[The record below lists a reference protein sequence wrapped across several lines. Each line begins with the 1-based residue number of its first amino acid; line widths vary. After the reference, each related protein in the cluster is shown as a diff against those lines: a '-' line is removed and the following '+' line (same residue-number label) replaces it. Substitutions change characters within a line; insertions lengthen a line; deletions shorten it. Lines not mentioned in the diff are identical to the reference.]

1 MMPHLGRPRER
12 LQTGLRWGFLYAAVC
27 SAVALSSVV
36 VRGPAVLQPY
46 HVGALGMIALYFAS
60 GIVGR
65 SVFGL
70 LMPLGQTLGG
80 AALLGWLVMV
90 PVGVLMS
97 IVVAPDVRPGSGE
110 FVGLCAG
117 VSLLGPLCGAAF
129 WIRRT
134 GRP

>member
-12 LQTGLRWGFLYAAVC
+12 LSTGLRWGFVYAAAC
-27 SAVALSSVV
+27 SAVALTSVLI
-36 VRGPAVLQPY
+36 RGPAVLKPY
-46 HVGALGMIALYFAS
+46 HVGVLGMIALYFGS
-60 GIVGR
+60 GLVGG

-90 PVGVLMS
+90 PVAVLMS
-97 IVVAPDVRPGSGE
+97 IVVAPDVRPGSAE
-110 FVGLCAG
+110 FVWMCAA
-117 VSLLGPLCGAAF
+117 VSLLGPACGAAF

-134 GRP
+134 SRR